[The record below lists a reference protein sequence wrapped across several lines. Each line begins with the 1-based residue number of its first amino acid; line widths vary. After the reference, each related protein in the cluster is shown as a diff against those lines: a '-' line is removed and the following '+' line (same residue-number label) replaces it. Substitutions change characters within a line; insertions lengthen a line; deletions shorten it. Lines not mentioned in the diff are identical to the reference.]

1 MKNQKE
7 NILFTA
13 TKLFYEQGYKATY
26 LDQIAD
32 VCEITKPLITY
43 YFKSKS
49 NLAREVTEKFLVE
62 HKNKV
67 AFKLYLEYFKGRET
81 DLQVSTAV
89 EIRLFDMLHL
99 CDPNV
104 MRFVKEHAD
113 EKHEDTFSK
122 SAVHLYKIHDRRY
135 GLKLNRC
142 PDEISMIARAAMASS
157 LAVKLAYANG
167 EFDCTLDECLDYLTS
182 VHFVLMHIEEQR
194 IDEII
199 DESKQILQKIKF
211 EIKPY
216 FQVV

>member
-7 NILFTA
+7 NILLAA

-67 AFKLYLEYFKGRET
+67 ALRLYLEYFKGRET

-89 EIRLFDMLHL
+89 EIRLYDILHL

-122 SAVHLYKIHDRRY
+122 STVHLYKIHDRRY

-142 PDEISMIARAAMASS
+142 SDEISMIARAAMASS
-157 LAVKLAYANG
+157 LSVKLAFENG
-167 EFDCTLDECLDYLTS
+167 EFDCSLEECLDYLTS
-182 VHFVLMHIEEQR
+182 VHFVLMHIEEKR

-199 DESKQILQKIKF
+199 EESKRILQMIKF

>member
-7 NILFTA
+7 NILQTA
-13 TKLFYEQGYKATY
+13 TKLFYEQGYTATY

-32 VCEITKPLITY
+32 ICKITKPLITY

-49 NLAREVTEKFLVE
+49 NLAREVTEKFLIE
-62 HKNKV
+62 HKNNV
-67 AFKLYLEYFKGRET
+67 ALKLYLEYFPERET

-89 EIRLFDMLHL
+89 EIRLYDRLHL

-113 EKHEDTFSK
+113 EKHDDTFSR
-122 SAVHLYKIHDRRY
+122 SAVHLYKIHDRHY
-135 GLKLNRC
+135 GLKLKRC
-142 PDEISMIARAAMASS
+142 PDEISMIARSAMASS

-167 EFDCTLDECLDYLTS
+167 EFNCSLEECLDYLTS
-182 VHFVLMHIEEQR
+182 LHFVLMHIEENR

-199 DESKQILQKIKF
+199 AESKHILQLIPF

-216 FQVV
+216 FRVV

>member
-7 NILFTA
+7 NILITA

-62 HKNKV
+62 HKNRV
-67 AFKLYLEYFKGRET
+67 ALKLYLEYFKENPT
-81 DLQVSTAV
+81 DLQLSTAV
-89 EIRLFDMLHL
+89 EIRLYDMLHL

-142 PDEISMIARAAMASS
+142 SDEISMIARAAMASS
-157 LAVKLAYANG
+157 LSVKLAYANG
-167 EFDCTLDECLDYLTS
+167 EFDCTLEECLDYLTS
-182 VHFVLMHIEEQR
+182 VHFVLMHIEESR

-199 DESKQILQKIKF
+199 EESKRILQLIPF

-216 FQVV
+216 FQVE

>member
-7 NILFTA
+7 NILNTA

-67 AFKLYLEYFKGRET
+67 ALRLYLEYFKGRET

-89 EIRLFDMLHL
+89 EIRLYDMLHL
-99 CDPNV
+99 CDPHV

-122 SAVHLYKIHDRRY
+122 STVHLYKIHDRQY

-142 PDEISMIARAAMASS
+142 SDEISMIARAAMASS
-157 LAVKLAYANG
+157 LSVKLAYANG
-167 EFDCTLDECLDYLTS
+167 EFDCTLEECLDYLTS
-182 VHFVLMHIEEQR
+182 VHFVLMHIEESR

-199 DESKQILQKIKF
+199 EESKHILQLIPF

-216 FQVV
+216 FQVE

>member
-7 NILFTA
+7 NILQAA
-13 TKLFYEQGYKATY
+13 TKLFYEQGYTATY
-26 LDQIAD
+26 LDQIAA

-49 NLAREVTEKFLVE
+49 NLAREVTEQFLIE
-62 HKNKV
+62 HKNSV
-67 AFKLYLEYFKGRET
+67 ALRLYLEYFKENPT

-99 CDPNV
+99 CDPKV
-104 MRFVKEHAD
+104 MRFIKEHAD
-113 EKHEDTFSK
+113 EKHEDTFSR

-135 GLKLNRC
+135 GLKLKRC
-142 PDEISMIARAAMASS
+142 SDEISMIARSAMASS

-167 EFDCTLDECLDYLTS
+167 EFDCSLEECLDYLTS
-182 VHFVLMHIEEQR
+182 VHFVLMHIDEHR

-199 DESKQILQKIKF
+199 DESKRVLQLIKF

>member
-7 NILFTA
+7 NILQAA
-13 TKLFYEQGYKATY
+13 TKLFYEQGYTATY

-49 NLAREVTEKFLVE
+49 NLAREVTEQFIIE
-62 HKNKV
+62 HKNRV
-67 AFKLYLEYFKGRET
+67 ALKLYLEYFKENPT

-89 EIRLFDMLHL
+89 EIRLYDILHL
-99 CDPNV
+99 HDSNV

-135 GLKLNRC
+135 GLKLKRC
-142 PDEISMIARAAMASS
+142 PDEISMIARSAMASS
-157 LAVKLAYANG
+157 LSVKLAYANG
-167 EFDCTLDECLDYLTS
+167 EFDCTQEECLDYLTS
-182 VHFVLMHIEEQR
+182 LHFVLMHIEEKR

-199 DESKQILQKIKF
+199 EESKRILELIPF